1 MGCGGSKAILHQRE
15 QPEGRA
21 SENPPAA
28 AEGRQ
33 GAYNEPDA
41 TAANDVERHVSKEQI
56 ALVKETWRLVKDD
69 LEQIGIEFYVR

>member
-1 MGCGGSKAILHQRE
+1 MGCGGSKAISHQRQ

-33 GAYNEPDA
+33 GADNKPDA
-41 TAANDVERHVSKEQI
+41 TAANHVECHVSKEQI
-56 ALVKETWRLVKDD
+56 ALVKETWGLVKND